1 MTDKKSAARIMLWV
15 SALMW
20 LRHNKRRWKTS
31 DTGGQYTVEF
41 NKNEEDE
48 WINGIPVEYQDIV
61 KLTANQEIERLKTLR
76 KKTGRNYG
84 DLLLHNRPVI

>member
-1 MTDKKSAARIMLWV
+1 MTDQKSAARIMLWV

-20 LRHNKRRWKTS
+20 LRHNKRRWKTN

-48 WINGIPVEYQDIV
+48 WINGIPAEYQDIV
-61 KLTANQEIERLKTLR
+61 RLAANQECGRLKAISR
-76 KKTGRNYG
+76 KSGRKYG
-84 DLLLHNRPVI
+84 DLLLHNRLMA